1 MGIVAVVALLCAL
14 TLIVASGPG
23 AQGRDVEA
31 VWRQMFKRPATPPP
45 SPSDNAL
52 NPEKIALGARL
63 FADQRLSGW
72 GKRACAGC
80 HRPERAFTDGRRRA
94 LAISGAPLRRNTPSL
109 WNLAWGKHFFWDGR
123 ASSLE
128 EQVGMPIAEPQEM
141 DGDWPTILSRLEG
154 DEALVRQ
161 FRAAFP
167 ETPTIS
173 QDTIRMALA
182 SYVRSLVSPPT
193 RFDAWI
199 DGDVQALRPAETR
212 GFGLFVGKAGCVL
225 CHVGWRFTDDRF
237 HDIGLRSSDGGRGAV
252 AGGTPGLSAFKTPGL
267 RELAHTA
274 PYMHDGSLATLEAVV
289 KHYTGGF
296 VARQGLA
303 THINR
308 KLRLSG
314 REKAD
319 LIAFLRTLSSETGP
333 AHARRAGP
341 D

>member
-1 MGIVAVVALLCAL
+1 MPRIRASSGVAAVLAFSCAL
-14 TLIVASGPG
+14 TLIVASGAG
-23 AQGRDVEA
+23 AQGGDVEA

-45 SPSDNAL
+45 SPPDNPL
-52 NPEKIALGARL
+52 NPEKIALGDRL
-63 FADQRLSGW
+63 FADPRLSGA
-72 GKRACAGC
+72 GNRACASC

-94 LAISGAPLRRNTPSL
+94 LALSGLPLRRNTPSL

-123 ASSLE
+123 APSLE
-128 EQVGMPIAEPQEM
+128 TQVGMPIAEPQEM
-141 DGDWPTILSRLEG
+141 GGDWAAILNRLAG
-154 DEALVRQ
+154 DEALVGQ
-161 FRAAFP
+161 FRTAFP
-167 ETPTIS
+167 ETPAVS
-173 QDTIRMALA
+173 RDTILMALA

-199 DGDVQALRPAETR
+199 DGDAQALRPAEVR

-237 HDIGLRSSDGGRGAV
+237 HDIGLRSPDDGRGAV
-252 AGGTPGLSAFKTPGL
+252 AGGTPGLRAFKTPGL
-267 RELAHTA
+267 RELTHTA

-296 VARQGLA
+296 IARPGLA

-308 KLRLSG
+308 KLRLDA

-319 LIAFLRTLSSETGP
+319 LIAFLRTLSSEPGY
-333 AHARRAGP
+333 AH
-341 D
+341 